1 MIALYL
7 LIILITFYGLSLMV
21 DHFLIPA
28 IYIVKER
35 LHLSDDQAG
44 TLISFVSSAPELSVA
59 IISLSIAVRSGNM
72 EVVSLAAGTVI
83 GSALFSILFI
93 VGASAWYSK
102 KVLSWH
108 SVMRDMLFYVISVAL
123 VYLFLFDGYVSMVES
138 IIMLITYVIYT
149 LIVSQWKKVALWLDK
164 KSKKTTLE
172 EEYTEEKAVLDL
184 KEEQSLADAVAIDIA
199 PWSKSNFIAK
209 LFAYLFF
216 MPHKELSWWK
226 IIFNI
231 LLSIIGVILFS
242 TLMVEYAVL
251 LANTLAIPEAVV
263 GLTILAAGTSIPD
276 LLASVKTAKEGYGDT
291 AIANAVGSNIFD
303 ILGNLGITYLIGT
316 LFTGTALYVKNPN
329 VEAST
334 ILLFASS
341 LALIALLFAQKFKI
355 TKIASLFL
363 MSCYIV
369 YVAYEVWKVSV

>member
-1 MIALYL
+1 
-7 LIILITFYGLSLMV
+7 MV